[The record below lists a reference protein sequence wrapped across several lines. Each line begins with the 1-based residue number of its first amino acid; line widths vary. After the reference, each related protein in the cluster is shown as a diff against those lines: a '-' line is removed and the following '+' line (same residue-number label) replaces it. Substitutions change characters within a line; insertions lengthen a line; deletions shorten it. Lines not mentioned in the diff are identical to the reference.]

1 MEELKNSFNEMLEV
15 TRENVCSDINKV
27 IALLED
33 FSRLNFRARL
43 ENDNGKIANGI
54 NNSTFA
60 HKTELFFSV
69 NS

>member
-1 MEELKNSFNEMLEV
+1 MTFFNKRLDLSQREYDCLKSCIDFKKLEEFVNK
-15 TRENVCSDINKV
+15 ENDYLDEYKVLNKLINK
-27 IALLED
+27 L
-33 FSRLNFRARL
+33 
-43 ENDNGKIANGI
+43 